1 MRRVVTIGSA
11 VIGLVL
17 SSCGDDDE
25 QATTSPT
32 SVAPVEAP
40 SEGSTPPGDPGALP
54 PEFVECMAK
63 QGYEIK
69 SSADIHSVPQQVL
82 QECFGS
88 LHQGG
93 GAP

>member
-1 MRRVVTIGSA
+1 MSRRLATALLVV
-11 VIGLVL
+11 GLAL
-17 SSCGDDDE
+17 AGCGGDDRPTAE
-25 QATTSPT
+25 PPAPTATA
-32 SVAPVEAP
+32 SV
-40 SEGSTPPGDPGALP
+40 GGLP
-54 PEFVECMAK
+54 PEFLSCMAD

-69 SSADIHSVPQQVL
+69 SADDIHSAPQEVL